1 MELIAKQ
8 RELAAWSNVG
18 SLCRQSLIT
27 AESVVPDT
35 LPDVGRIVWVQGGL
49 LLKGKELSPGGVGV
63 NGEAWA
69 SVLYLTE
76 ELGSLESLR
85 LTKPFRL
92 DFETPAPETEA
103 LPGITWRI
111 DRAEARAL
119 NPRKLSVS
127 LLISAELEN
136 YSRESLPLETELPE
150 QPGLHLLRRQQ
161 EHLAL
166 TGVWEK
172 SFSLREELEQPLG
185 QPCPERILGEELRFT
200 DLSAEQIGARCVLR
214 GQVQLELW
222 GLDGEGALRRCRFR
236 LPFSQLLDTG
246 EGSYTDFAL
255 SVEPCACELSW
266 LDGLDGKRMLSLE
279 LSALAQLRGW
289 ERVQSVTVSDAYSSR
304 MPCTVQGEERSFL
317 AARESGTARLR
328 AEETLKLPEDFGE
341 LLSVQPFLEPPA
353 PAEGELRQ
361 SLQLDLLIRRKDG
374 SMDALQRRVSLRGE
388 AVGEDWIVTGSRL
401 QQLELRPEEEGL
413 RLRAEAELRLKR
425 EQRKELFC
433 LSSLSLD
440 EERDRSG
447 EERPALY
454 LVRRQEGE
462 SLWAL
467 GKAFGASPE
476 ELAACNAEDAQT
488 LLIPAEG

>member
-76 ELGSLESLR
+76 EQGSLESLR

-92 DFETPAPETEA
+92 DFEGLSAQPEA
-103 LPGITWRI
+103 LPGLTWRI

-185 QPCPERILGEELRFT
+185 QPCPERILGE
-200 DLSAEQIGARCVLR
+200 
-214 GQVQLELW
+214 
-222 GLDGEGALRRCRFR
+222 
-236 LPFSQLLDTG
+236 
-246 EGSYTDFAL
+246 
-255 SVEPCACELSW
+255 
-266 LDGLDGKRMLSLE
+266 
-279 LSALAQLRGW
+279 
-289 ERVQSVTVSDAYSSR
+289 
-304 MPCTVQGEERSFL
+304 
-317 AARESGTARLR
+317 
-328 AEETLKLPEDFGE
+328 
-341 LLSVQPFLEPPA
+341 
-353 PAEGELRQ
+353 
-361 SLQLDLLIRRKDG
+361 
-374 SMDALQRRVSLRGE
+374 
-388 AVGEDWIVTGSRL
+388 
-401 QQLELRPEEEGL
+401 
-413 RLRAEAELRLKR
+413 
-425 EQRKELFC
+425 
-433 LSSLSLD
+433 
-440 EERDRSG
+440 
-447 EERPALY
+447 
-454 LVRRQEGE
+454 
-462 SLWAL
+462 
-467 GKAFGASPE
+467 
-476 ELAACNAEDAQT
+476 
-488 LLIPAEG
+488 

>member
-76 ELGSLESLR
+76 EQGSLESLR

-92 DFETPAPETEA
+92 DFETPAPQPEA
-103 LPGITWRI
+103 LPGLTWRI

-127 LLISAELEN
+127 LLVSAELEN

-161 EHLAL
+161 EHMAL

-200 DLSAEQIGARCVLR
+200 DLSAEQIGVRCVLR

-222 GLDGEGALRRCRFR
+222 GLDGEGALRRCKFR
-236 LPFSQLLDTG
+236 LPFSQLL
-246 EGSYTDFAL
+246 GSGCRASRSRTPTAAGCP
-255 SVEPCACELSW
+255 VRC
-266 LDGLDGKRMLSLE
+266 
-279 LSALAQLRGW
+279 RG
-289 ERVQSVTVSDAYSSR
+289 
-304 MPCTVQGEERSFL
+304 
-317 AARESGTARLR
+317 
-328 AEETLKLPEDFGE
+328 
-341 LLSVQPFLEPPA
+341 
-353 PAEGELRQ
+353 
-361 SLQLDLLIRRKDG
+361 
-374 SMDALQRRVSLRGE
+374 
-388 AVGEDWIVTGSRL
+388 
-401 QQLELRPEEEGL
+401 
-413 RLRAEAELRLKR
+413 
-425 EQRKELFC
+425 
-433 LSSLSLD
+433 
-440 EERDRSG
+440 RSG
-447 EERPALY
+447 AFSPPGRAPRPACAP
-454 LVRRQEGE
+454 RRR
-462 SLWAL
+462 
-467 GKAFGASPE
+467 
-476 ELAACNAEDAQT
+476 
-488 LLIPAEG
+488 